1 MKGNYGQTRYSTNYM
16 GCMLLYCNVT
26 IRSMLLFII
35 GIRKEIMNE
44 TKGFER
50 NMSLKLDDKQ
60 YEKLR
65 KASYESKK
73 SIAQI
78 IREAIDEKLG
88 K

>member
-1 MKGNYGQTRYSTNYM
+1 
-16 GCMLLYCNVT
+16 MLLYCNDT
-26 IRSMLLFII
+26 TMYMFLFII

>member
-1 MKGNYGQTRYSTNYM
+1 M

-26 IRSMLLFII
+26 IRSMFLFII

-50 NMSLKLDDKQ
+50 TITLKLDTGR
-60 YEKLR
+60 YEKIR
-65 KASYESKK
+65 KIAFKSRK

-78 IREAIDEKLG
+78 IREAIDKIID